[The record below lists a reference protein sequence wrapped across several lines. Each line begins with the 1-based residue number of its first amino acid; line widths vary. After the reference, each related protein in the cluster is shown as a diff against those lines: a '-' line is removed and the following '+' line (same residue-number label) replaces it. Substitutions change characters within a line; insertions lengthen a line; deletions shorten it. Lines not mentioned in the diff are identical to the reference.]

1 MIHGTAVVAGPWRD
15 QRAAVTVTAIHG
27 NSGTLNPA
35 GVNGTTCTGGGT
47 SLTVGSKHTS
57 TRIRT
62 AKTHTRTHTRT
73 RTQAASCVARA
84 QRQQRA
90 FRGGSYG

>member
-15 QRAAVTVTAIHG
+15 QRAATAVTAIHG
-27 NSGTLNPA
+27 TSRTLNPA

-47 SLTVGSKHTS
+47 GLAVGSKHAS

-62 AKTHTRTHTRT
+62 AKTHTHTRT
-73 RTQAASCVARA
+73 RTQTASCVARA

-90 FRGGSYG
+90 FRGGGDG